1 MQPYP
6 LAHGCDSALN
16 LWCDHNCPHF
26 ATHGRLLARYD
37 TSAQGHSNA
46 WRCYAASTLT
56 ADGARYAR
64 GETYCTRHVQL
75 GEVLAACRRD
85 SAAYDSEAEEPAAA
99 AASAPCEDA
108 VAECHLWAQY
118 GECDANPRYMRESCR
133 KSCRAC
139 GGAGT
144 PPPPPKT
151 PPTPTPTPTPASP
164 PPPSVVC
171 ESPCARGGGGACSG
185 RGRCVEWAGHEFC
198 MCAHDNAARARRLG
212 LSCERE
218 VAPAAACDGGCSGR
232 GACVNGWCEC
242 EFGRSG
248 RNCEVDAPPPPAFLD
263 RRALREAGVVG
274 AKEGSCVAASWGAAY
289 ARNATRMRRLL
300 ASLPDDAAPLRCET
314 CALVSNAGVLA
325 RREYGAA
332 IDANECVWR
341 MNRAPTKGFEG
352 RVGSKT
358 TLDYVNS
365 FPHIRGIGILPR
377 LDTTLLHGMTVEL
390 MAREGL
396 FERYMAWVDGHVSF
410 TEQHP
415 QHAAYVLGL
424 DFMVASWDAYWAYLA
439 PHEAPATSQARPSSG
454 WHMARLALASC
465 AKVNMYGFSL
475 EADDFHY
482 FDSLVQERVRPAE
495 RDPGYGVTHKF
506 AREHEVFRRWAEEMP
521 ERVEIFS

>member
-1 MQPYP
+1 
-6 LAHGCDSALN
+6 
-16 LWCDHNCPHF
+16 
-26 ATHGRLLARYD
+26 
-37 TSAQGHSNA
+37 
-46 WRCYAASTLT
+46 
-56 ADGARYAR
+56 
-64 GETYCTRHVQL
+64 
-75 GEVLAACRRD
+75 
-85 SAAYDSEAEEPAAA
+85 
-99 AASAPCEDA
+99 
-108 VAECHLWAQY
+108 
-118 GECDANPRYMRESCR
+118 
-133 KSCRAC
+133 
-139 GGAGT
+139 
-144 PPPPPKT
+144 
-151 PPTPTPTPTPASP
+151 
-164 PPPSVVC
+164 
-171 ESPCARGGGGACSG
+171 
-185 RGRCVEWAGHEFC
+185 
-198 MCAHDNAARARRLG
+198 
-212 LSCERE
+212 
-218 VAPAAACDGGCSGR
+218 
-232 GACVNGWCEC
+232 
-242 EFGRSG
+242 
-248 RNCEVDAPPPPAFLD
+248 
-263 RRALREAGVVG
+263 
-274 AKEGSCVAASWGAAY
+274 
-289 ARNATRMRRLL
+289 MRRLL

-341 MNRAPTKGFEG
+341 MNRSPTKGFEG

-482 FDSLVQERVRPAE
+482 FDSLVQEKVRPAE